1 MQRWMNVTKLGFLL
15 TAVLLALP
23 AAASAEAPKPG
34 TPEYVQ
40 RDSQNI
46 ADAYGRQTAPDGQF
60 NNPAYTEAL
69 VPDSTEMGLRQLAE
83 TAAQANRLAIT
94 PGEFFP
100 GWNEGNPFRRSW
112 PGRRGTIVPVS
123 YTNRYGALIR
133 GTVFAPLP
141 GAKDPYTGKQLKP
154 PYPGVVITTGSV
166 QGSERMYYWLA
177 EDLAER
183 GYVVLTYDV
192 QGQGRSETL
201 PHQNDQV
208 DALPFCNPL
217 AQPQDEEQFGCPGV
231 PFQQPSNFVYGT
243 IDALDFFVSTPDHPY
258 KNPNGSD
265 QPVNSFNPL
274 WKVWDRSAD
283 KRTVTPGRSTR
294 LAIIGHSLG
303 ASAVSQVQ
311 GTDARVET
319 VVALDKLQGPGDNG
333 IATNKAKPVVPAL
346 GVQSEYGFNVDPYW
360 MSGGSSIAPQPHSP
374 DKAPDPRREQKT
386 GFDAWRKAGVD
397 TMLVVPRASTHLE
410 YTDIAY
416 ALPASRYGQD
426 FTSYY
431 VQAWLD
437 RYLKHEGMPPPQQ
450 PRAEKTKKRV
460 HRKRHHRR
468 SAKRHRARARAAAA
482 YGDPLLA
489 TSFKYLEP
497 VDVGRWEP
505 VTLDRAKQLSFY
517 FCSGYALRDPRTRQM
532 KADTNLGC

>member
-1 MQRWMNVTKLGFLL
+1 MQRWMNVTKLGILL
-15 TAVLLALP
+15 SAVLLALP
-23 AAASAEAPKPG
+23 VAASAEAPKPG

-40 RDSQNI
+40 RDTQNI

-60 NNPAYTEAL
+60 NNPAYTQAL

-83 TAAQANRLAIT
+83 QAATANRLAIT
-94 PGEFFP
+94 PGELFP
-100 GWNEGNPFRRSW
+100 GWNEGNPFRRGW
-112 PGRRGTIVPVS
+112 EGTRGIKVPVN

-133 GTVFAPLP
+133 GDVFAPLP
-141 GAKDPYTGKQLKP
+141 GAKDPYTGKALKP

-201 PHQNDQV
+201 PHQNEQIN
-208 DALPFCNPL
+208 ALPFCNPL
-217 AQPQDEEQFGCPGV
+217 APPADQEQGGCPGV

-243 IDALDFFVSTPDHPY
+243 IDALDFFTSTPSHPY

-265 QPVNSFNPL
+265 QTSLNSFNPL
-274 WKVWDRSAD
+274 WKLFDRSPD
-283 KRTVTPGRSTR
+283 KRTVTKGRTSR
-294 LAIIGHSLG
+294 IAIIGHSLG

-311 GTDARVET
+311 GTDSRVET

-346 GVQSEYGFNVDPYW
+346 AIQSEYGFNVDPYW
-360 MSGGSSIAPQPHSP
+360 MSGGLSIAPQPQSP
-374 DKAPDPRREQKT
+374 DQAPNPKREQAT
-386 GFDAWRKAGVD
+386 GFDLWRRAGVD
-397 TMLVVPRASTHLE
+397 TMLIVPRASTHLE

-437 RYLKHEGMPPPQQ
+437 RYLKHQGMPV
-450 PRAEKTKKRV
+450 TKKASRHV
-460 HRKRHHRR
+460 KR
-468 SAKRHRARARAAAA
+468 RHRALKSAAPAP
-482 YGDPLLA
+482 DPLMA
-489 TSFKYLEP
+489 TTIKYLEP
-497 VDVGRWEP
+497 VNVG
-505 VTLDRAKQLSFY
+505 
-517 FCSGYALRDPRTRQM
+517 
-532 KADTNLGC
+532 